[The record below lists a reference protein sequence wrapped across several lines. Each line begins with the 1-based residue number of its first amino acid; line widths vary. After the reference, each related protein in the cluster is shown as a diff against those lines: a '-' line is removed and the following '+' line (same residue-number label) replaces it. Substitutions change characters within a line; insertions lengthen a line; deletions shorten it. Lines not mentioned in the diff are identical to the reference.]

1 MASGSIDLT
10 SSKAW
15 AGKIAW
21 SSTVNIGGNYS
32 DVYVKATMRKTDGY
46 LTSSNSYTSGTI
58 SIDGKQYNL
67 KGYQEF
73 KDEVII
79 FEDTIRVTHG
89 GDGTKSITIS
99 LTCNGQADTALSGY
113 QLKGNG
119 VAVMDAVPRGSS
131 LTVENGTLG
140 VEMNITIEP
149 KGLDFVHRLTFN
161 VGNTYA
167 GYIAG
172 SDTSY
177 ATATRLKWTPQL
189 VFAQTN
195 TTGVNISVKLTLRTY
210 TSAGVYV
217 GSVEKTITC
226 AIPDSVR
233 PSCSL
238 EVNDAT
244 GYDRI
249 YGNYV
254 QGLSKIHFRVTS
266 QTSYGSPIQVCEV
279 NTGDSFHLAAE
290 GTTSELLTGG
300 SRTVTAT
307 VTDARGRTGSA
318 SQSLDV
324 MPYAAPSVTA
334 LSVIRCD
341 ADGTEN
347 GQGKYVRINFSA
359 TASSLNNNNSV
370 RYSLKYKPT
379 TQESNYTEVQLPDL
393 NNIYAVN
400 NYAYIFEATD
410 SSSYDVI
417 ITAADNH
424 KSATRSTSASTAFT
438 FMDWHPTGTGIA
450 FGKVSEKER
459 TMEIAMHAEVQG
471 TLARMGNQYSYFVP
485 EGNPNAE
492 ASGFDLMARITVVS
506 AYANAPMTFTFTRRG
521 AMYPMTVHFSF
532 QNQDTVDP
540 VVGFRTLDGEDYGAY
555 LVKNGASV
563 WDLYVARSSGYD
575 FITLRDWFMPQYL
588 ENRVEVTFPGG
599 YQANLTP
606 NGTNVVQ
613 ITPAMQ
619 PTLLDS
625 IHPVNSIYISYS
637 HTDPSLLFGGVWERI
652 SNAFLWGAAPGGAI
666 GATGGEATVALSR
679 DQIPYH
685 THEFEYSTNNGASFT
700 GGAKAGKDGKYVGDN
715 YLGFSNSVTEFA
727 SYQVRVAG
735 AGGGEAHNNM
745 PPYVQVSIWR
755 RIA

>member
-1 MASGSIDLT
+1 MASGSIVLS

-15 AGKIAW
+15 AGEIVW
-21 SSTVNIGGNYS
+21 SSTADIGGNYS
-32 DVYVKATMRKTDGY
+32 DVYVKATMWKTEGQT
-46 LTSSNSYTSGTI
+46 TSSNSYTNGTI
-58 SIDGKQYNL
+58 TIDGTAYNL
-67 KGYQEF
+67 IGYQEF
-73 KDEVII
+73 RDEVTI
-79 FEDTIRVTHG
+79 FEDTVRVYHG
-89 GDGTKSITIS
+89 GDGAKSIAIS
-99 LTCNGQADTALSGY
+99 LTCNGQANTALSGY
-113 QLKGNG
+113 KLTGSG
-119 VAVMDAVPRGSS
+119 VAVLDTIPRGSS
-131 LTVENGTLG
+131 LIVENGTLG
-140 VEMNITIEP
+140 TPMNITIVP

-177 ATATRLKWTPQL
+177 ATRTDLEWTPQL

-195 TTGVNISVKLTLRTY
+195 TTGVSVPVKLTLRTY
-210 TSAGVYV
+210 TSGGAYIGLAEY
-217 GSVEKTITC
+217 TITC
-226 AIPDSVR
+226 TIPDSVR

-244 GYDRI
+244 GYDSI

-254 QGLSKIHFRVTS
+254 QGLSKIHFQVTA
-266 QTSYGSPIQVCEV
+266 QTSYGSPIQAYEV
-279 NTGDSFHLAAE
+279 NTGDSFHVAAE

-300 SRTVTAT
+300 SRIVTAT

-318 SQSLDV
+318 SRSLDV

-341 ADGTEN
+341 EDGTEN

-359 TASSLNNNNSV
+359 TASSLNNRNSI

-379 TQESNYTEVQLPDL
+379 TEETNYTEVQLPDL
-393 NNIYAVN
+393 NDVYTVN

-417 ITAADNH
+417 VTAADNH
-424 KSATRSTSASTAFT
+424 KSTTRSTSASTAFT

-459 TMEIAMHAEVQG
+459 TMEIAMHAEIQG
-471 TLARMGNQYSYFVP
+471 TLARMGNQYSTFVP
-485 EGNPNAE
+485 EGSPNSE
-492 ASGFDLMARITVVS
+492 AAGFDLMARITVVG

-532 QNQDTVDP
+532 QNQGTLDP
-540 VVGFRTLDGEDYGAY
+540 YLGFRTVDGEDYGAY

-563 WDLYVARSSGYD
+563 WDLYVERSGGYD

-588 ENRVEVTFPGG
+588 ESRVEVTFPGG
-599 YQANLTP
+599 YRSSMSPDGVSVIRIQS
-606 NGTNVVQ
+606 
-613 ITPAMQ
+613 AMP

-625 IHPVNSIYISYS
+625 VYPVDSIYISYS
-637 HTDPSLLFGGVWERI
+637 HVDPSVLFGGAWARI
-652 SNAFLWGAAPGGAI
+652 SNAFLWGADPTGTI
-666 GATGGEATVALSR
+666 GATGGESEHWLTL
-679 DQIPYH
+679 DEIPYH
-685 THEFEYSTNNGASFT
+685 THDFEYSTSNGASFT
-700 GGAKAGKDGKYVGDN
+700 SAKAGKDGNYAGDN

-735 AGGGEAHNNM
+735 AGGGNPHNNM
-745 PPYVQVSIWR
+745 PPYIQVSIWR